1 MSQRTD
7 AGSGTDRLVPLASS
21 GPIETAIDL
30 AIARRF
36 TVRGMRWF
44 RRGASPLLH
53 LRLLRLNRTWN
64 HSWSQRV
71 AAARRPWPVAA

>member
-1 MSQRTD
+1 M
-7 AGSGTDRLVPLASS
+7 
-21 GPIETAIDL
+21 EKAIDL

-36 TVRGMRWF
+36 KARGMSWF

-53 LRLLRLNRTWN
+53 LRLLRLNGTWN
-64 HSWSQRV
+64 RYWSQRF